1 LLVVEV
7 SHMRRDCSRRPSDS
21 LRGVMASPDLLARL
35 GVFVGEDFLDA
46 SMCQSVLL
54 EMRSATGEQAEVYT
68 AENPDQ
74 LEEGVRLRQRQAKR
88 VKPAGSARRLLEERL
103 DQLRPRLEEKFGV
116 SLGGFEPPT
125 FLVYGPG
132 DFHQAHHDAEPDAA
146 EEIARRKVSV
156 VVFLN
161 DQSDEPVEGSYGG
174 GSLVFGGL
182 VPGFGDETRGIP
194 VVLSAGSIV
203 GFRSDVLHEVKPVT
217 HGERFTIV
225 SWFY

>member
-1 LLVVEV
+1 
-7 SHMRRDCSRRPSDS
+7 
-21 LRGVMASPDLLARL
+21 MAASDLLARL
-35 GVFVGEDFLDA
+35 GLFVDESFLDA
-46 SMCQSVLL
+46 PLRENVLG
-54 EMRSATGEQAEVYT
+54 EMRSATGEYAEVYT
-68 AENPDQ
+68 AEDREQ
-74 LEEGVRLRQRQAKR
+74 LEEGVRLSQRQAKR
-88 VKPAGSARRLLEERL
+88 VKLPASVKRLVAERL
-103 DQLRPRLEEKFGV
+103 AELRPRLEEKFDV

-125 FLVYGPG
+125 FLVYRPG

-161 DQSDEPVEGSYGG
+161 DQSEEPEEGSYGG
-174 GSLVFGGL
+174 GSLVLGGL
-182 VPGFGDETRGIP
+182 VPGFGDETRGTP
-194 VVLSAGSIV
+194 VALSAGSIV

>member
-1 LLVVEV
+1 
-7 SHMRRDCSRRPSDS
+7 
-21 LRGVMASPDLLARL
+21 MASPDLLTRL
-35 GVFVGEDFLDA
+35 GVFVDEQFLDA
-46 SMCQSVLL
+46 PQRQTVLD
-54 EMRSATGEQAEVYT
+54 EMRSAPGEDAEVYT
-68 AENPDQ
+68 SEDREQ
-74 LEEGVRLRQRQAKR
+74 LEEGVRLSQRQAKR
-88 VKPAGSARRLLEERL
+88 VKPPGSVKRLVAKRL
-103 DQLRPRLEEKFGV
+103 GELRPRLEEKFDV

-125 FLVYGPG
+125 FLVYRPG

-161 DQSDEPVEGSYGG
+161 DQSEEQREGSYGE
-174 GSLVFGGL
+174 GSLVLGGL
-182 VPGFGDETRGIP
+182 LPGFGEETRGLP
-194 VVLSAGSIV
+194 VTPPAGSIV